1 MKPALILTVLLSAAC
16 CAQPAPQANAPEPSI
31 TLTEDGIAGLDGQI
45 PFTLPAIE
53 RAFPGLDVVA
63 APAPESP
70 AFEVREPGSNAALFV
85 VAPDWTL
92 GFVGSISTQVPAK
105 GGPIS
110 LQAGVSTLEDLP
122 ESLQQR
128 CHAPANGPV
137 SCTVPLASGSL
148 ILGFSSFSG
157 ALTLDSVAYVLPAT
171 DR

>member
-1 MKPALILTVLLSAAC
+1 MKPALILTAVLLAAC
-16 CAQPAPQANAPEPSI
+16 CTQPAPQANAPEPSI

-63 APAPESP
+63 APTPENP
-70 AFEVREPGSNAALFV
+70 AFEVREPRSNAALFV

-92 GFVGSISTQVPAK
+92 GFVGSITTQVPAG

-110 LQAGVSTLEDLP
+110 LRPGVSTLEDLP

-128 CHAPANGPV
+128 CDVPAGGPAR
-137 SCTVPLASGSL
+137 CTVQLASGSL

-157 ALTLDSVAYVLPAT
+157 ARTLYSVAYFLPAP